1 MGKFSIKKIEPHF
14 YYNALEYINSIAN
27 INNIPDISKVVL
39 ALGNMMRYWT
49 DNDNEWVTI
58 YNELEYIN
66 QYLTI
71 TRLRYDCAFEFY
83 INSENIEGESCP
95 IYVLEPILND
105 IILNVIGSDI
115 SGIEIIITV
124 KKVEFEILIN
134 SVKLKELRYTSKIMN
149 NFIYG
154 ENRLKKLTDRDVY
167 IKYENNNTIITYM
180 V

>member
-1 MGKFSIKKIEPHF
+1 MEKFSIKKIEPHF

-27 INNIPDISKVVL
+27 INNIPEISKVVL

-83 INSENIEGESCP
+83 INSENIEGELCP
-95 IYVLEPILND
+95 IYVLEPMLND

-134 SVKLKELRYTSKIMN
+134 GVKLKELRYTSKIMN

-154 ENRLKKLTDRDVY
+154 ENRLKKLTNKDIH
-167 IKYENNNTIITYM
+167 IKYENSNTIITYM